1 MRHLIGLGFRCDVAF
16 QLRMHGSE
24 NVAHFFDW
32 LATPVEG
39 VVKIIEADFDV
50 FHPDHLV
57 LLTDHSPHSVA
68 DKLTGVN
75 FYHQFPLFAGHMQPD
90 FLLFYDSFIKKFQH
104 LANRFRTYLRTKP
117 VTLVRLGITHEQAL
131 RLEEV
136 VLARFP
142 GADVRFLYVVN
153 NGEEFQTANG
163 HARLLKGDGSSL
175 GDPAEWVKLLTEE
188 GLIGEPYRHGTVEI
202 LGSAHDDHNL
212 STDNRFSEVQLLAA
226 IAGNPQNP
234 VFPLELSRWYMARGK
249 LKQAEE
255 MAVAALARNPN
266 NPEAI
271 YQATLTQ
278 WKTGRFTVEMAAETF
293 CGVVEIAKPMPSWL
307 REASAALLDAGRTEI
322 ALVYAN
328 KAVAADPLDQRNY
341 LQKAMCLYYKKDF
354 ALGELAMTAAMNLG
368 RVSYVY
374 YHIHAKL
381 LDGLGRVEEAV
392 DAERRALEAGGDSF
406 QSWFNLANLLAG
418 LGRNRDA
425 LEACQAALPLA
436 GVHIGALEARILELR
451 LKSNEDYR

>member
-32 LATPVEG
+32 LAAPVEG

-57 LLTDHSPHSVA
+57 LMTDHSPHFVA
-68 DKLTGVN
+68 DKLTGVS
-75 FYHQFPLFAGHMQPD
+75 FYHQFPLFAGHVQPD

-104 LANRFRTYLRTKP
+104 LANRFRTYLRSKP
-117 VTLVRLGITHEQAL
+117 VALVRQGITHEQAL

-142 GADVRFLYVVN
+142 DADVRFLYVVN

-163 HARLLKGDGSSL
+163 HARLLKHDGSSL
-175 GDPAEWVKLLTEE
+175 GDPVAWAAMLAEE
-188 GLIGEPYRHGTVEI
+188 GLIGEPYRHGTVAI
-202 LGSAHDDHNL
+202 LGAAHDDYNQ
-212 STDNRFSEVQLLAA
+212 STDNRFSEEQLEAA
-226 IAGNPQNP
+226 IAANPQNP

-278 WKTGRFTVEMAAETF
+278 WKTGRFTSEMAAEAF
-293 CGVVEIAKPMPSWL
+293 CGVMEIAKPMPSWL
-307 REASAALLDAGRTEI
+307 RETSDALLDAGRTEN
-322 ALVYAN
+322 ALAYAN

-341 LQKAMCLYYKKDF
+341 LQKARCLYYKKDF
-354 ALGELAMTAAMNLG
+354 VLGELAITAAMKLG
-368 RVSYVY
+368 HVSDVY
-374 YHIHAKL
+374 HHIHAKF

-392 DAERRALEAGGDSF
+392 DAERRALEVDGDSY
-406 QSWFNLANLLAG
+406 QSWFSLACLLAS
-418 LGRNRDA
+418 LGRDRDA
-425 LEACQAALPLA
+425 FEAFQAALPRA
-436 GVHIGALEARILELR
+436 GVYIGVVEARIQELR
-451 LKSNEDYR
+451 LKSNEDCR